1 MDKYVTGAVIRRLR
15 ENKKMTQEEL
25 AEKIFVSSKA
35 VSKWE
40 TGQGFP
46 DISLMEPLAKA
57 LDISVIELLSG
68 EDVRNR
74 NRSSNVSRA
83 KFYVCPVCGN
93 VIQSIGE
100 AVISCCGIT
109 LPPAVPEPAAKGQT
123 ISEPAD
129 DGRALPDP
137 ADEARTTPEPADD
150 AHFMNV
156 EIVEDEYYVTLDHPM
171 TKDHYISFIAALSD
185 QGIQFVKLYPEGNAE
200 ARFKRNRVEKLYAYC
215 NRHGLFQVKPGRARR
230 PAGAGS

>member
-25 AEKIFVSSKA
+25 AEKIFVSGKA

-109 LPPAVPEPAAKGQT
+109 LPPA
-123 ISEPAD
+123 I
-129 DGRALPDP
+129 
-137 ADEARTTPEPADD
+137 PEPADD
-150 AHFMNV
+150 ARAVPEPADDAYFMNI
-156 EIVEDEYYVTLDHPM
+156 EIVEDEYYVMLDHPM

-230 PAGAGS
+230 LASAGS